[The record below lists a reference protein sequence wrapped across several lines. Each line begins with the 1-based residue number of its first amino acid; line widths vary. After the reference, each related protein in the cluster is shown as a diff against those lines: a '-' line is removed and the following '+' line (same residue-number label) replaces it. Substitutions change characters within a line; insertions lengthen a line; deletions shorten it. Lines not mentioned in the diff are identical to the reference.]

1 MTQHG
6 EEPAVVRGLSRR
18 VKRTLRSAA
27 NVALTAGLA
36 LSVASACAMPLAPA
50 PHIERHSGLTIT
62 KGTPAPGAR
71 RHSRN
76 LPPHGPGPAAG
87 PSADKSSSANDVAF
101 HAAGVG
107 TAAPVSTVRRV
118 SLAISTPAAQLLEFG
133 TKASRTRGQPEVA

>member
-6 EEPAVVRGLSRR
+6 EDEAVVRGLSRR

-27 NVALTAGLA
+27 TVALTAGLA
-36 LSVASACAMPLAPA
+36 LTVASACAMPLAPA
-50 PHIERHSGLTIT
+50 PHVERHSGLTIA
-62 KGTPAPGAR
+62 KGAPAPGAR
-71 RHSRN
+71 RQSRK

-87 PSADKSSSANDVAF
+87 ISADKSSSGNDVAF

-107 TAAPVSTVRRV
+107 TAAPALAARRV

-133 TKASRTRGQPEVA
+133 TRASRTRGQPEVA